1 MKKLFRPT
9 PIAAA
14 LCALAIGA
22 QAEALE
28 PKYLQR
34 VAVFPVCENLEQGC
48 TDSTETVAEIVVA
61 SENGKVLAYTDS
73 QSEQLGFVDIADPSN
88 PKPAGILEL
97 SGEPTS
103 VEVHGKY
110 AFIGVNTSIGDIIP
124 GTEDADAAIKFDR
137 DMSGELWVVDMHN
150 HKVVQKIDLS
160 GQPDSVAISPNGQYV
175 AIAIENE
182 RNEDVCVG
190 GTLNGQEVD
199 EDDCEDQGGQL
210 GVPGQ
215 GPAGVLDIVDLAG
228 KPGTWQ
234 KRTVEFTDLEGMLYP
249 EDPEP
254 EYVDINKDNI
264 AVLTLQENNH
274 IALIDL
280 VSGDVLDHYSAGSVD
295 LTQIDTKEED
305 PALISLTADKDSVL
319 NEPDGVSWIS
329 RHIFATA
336 NEGDLDGGSR
346 GFSVLDDMGNEL
358 FNSGNSNDHLTV
370 RLGHYPDDRSKNKG
384 NEPENAEYVEYSD
397 GSKLLAVCSER
408 ASVVFI
414 YDVADPANPE
424 LLQVL
429 PAGVAPEGV
438 KAISGR
444 DLLVA
449 ASEKDSRGDG
459 IRSVVNIYQYGYD
472 LPTYPTIQSADR
484 NDGTPIPWAALSG
497 LASVADDSAYS
508 IYDSY
513 YQQSRIFHIDLTQTP
528 ALIDQEIVLK
538 DTSGVL
544 AGLPVVALADSSVDD
559 DDASRIGVFDEADLD
574 AMINN
579 EGTVNL
585 DPEGIAIASDGGFW
599 IASEG
604 NGTVGDPKRPINS
617 LNLIVKANANGD
629 ITRVITLPDA
639 INAKQLR
646 FGFEGVAEYDGKL
659 YVAFQRTWSG
669 LGDSMPRIGIYDLT
683 AETWSFLFY
692 PLQAVVSPNGGWVG
706 LSEITSL
713 GNGEFMVVER
723 DNQAGPDAAIKR
735 LYKFDTTDLEDGA
748 TVSKVLVRDLME
760 DLKAPGGQV
769 LEKIEGAA
777 VLPNGDVLIVNDNDG
792 VDGSNGETQLLNL
805 GKILN

>member
-14 LCALAIGA
+14 LCALAISA
-22 QAEALE
+22 QAEVLE

-34 VAVFPVCENLEQGC
+34 VAVFPVCENLEAGC
-48 TDSTETVAEIVVA
+48 TDDTETVAEIVVA

-73 QSEQLGFVDIADPSN
+73 QSEQLGFVDIADPSH
-88 PKPAGILEL
+88 PKPAGTVQLN
-97 SGEPTS
+97 GEPTS
-103 VEVHGKY
+103 VDVRGKY
-110 AFIGVNTSIGDIIP
+110 AFVAVNTSEGSVISGS
-124 GTEDADAAIKFDR
+124 EDPDATIKFIR
-137 DMSGELWVVDMHN
+137 EMSGELVIVDMHT
-150 HKVVQKIDLS
+150 HQVVQEIELS
-160 GQPDSVAISPNGQYV
+160 GQPDSVAISPNGQHV

-199 EDDCEDQGGQL
+199 EDDCEDQGGLL

-215 GPAGVLDIVDLAG
+215 GPAGVLDIVDLTG
-228 KPGTWQ
+228 KPGTWEI
-234 KRTVEFTDLEGMLYP
+234 RTVELAGLEGMLYP

-254 EYVDINKDNI
+254 EFVDINKDNV
-264 AVLTLQENNH
+264 AVLTMQENNH
-274 IALIDL
+274 IAMIDM
-280 VSGDVLDHYSAGSVD
+280 VSGEVLDHYSAGSVD

-305 PALISLTADKDSVL
+305 PALISLTADKAGVL
-319 NEPDGVSWIS
+319 NEPDGVSWIT
-329 RHIFATA
+329 RNIFATA
-336 NEGDLDGGSR
+336 NEGDLNGGSR
-346 GFSVLDDMGNEL
+346 GFSVMDDLGNEL

-408 ASVVFI
+408 ASVVFV
-414 YDVADPANPE
+414 YDVMDPANPQ

-438 KAISGR
+438 KAIPGR

-449 ASEKDSRGDG
+449 ASEKDSRDDKF
-459 IRSVVNIYQYGYD
+459 RSVVNIYQYGFD
-472 LPTYPTIQSADR
+472 APSYPTIQSADR
-484 NDGTPIPWAALSG
+484 NNGTPIPWAALSG
-497 LASVADDSAYS
+497 LDSVDNDSAYS

-528 ALIDQEIVLK
+528 ASIDQEIVLR
-538 DTSGVL
+538 DSNDVL
-544 AGLPVVALADSSVDD
+544 EGLSVVTLPDPSVDD
-559 DDASRIGVFDEADLD
+559 DDASRIGVFDEADLG
-574 AMINN
+574 AMINDD
-579 EGTVNL
+579 GTVNL

-617 LNLIVKANANGD
+617 PNLILKADDSGN
-629 ITRVITLPDA
+629 ITQVITLPA
-639 INAKQLR
+639 NINAAQLR

-659 YVAFQRTWSG
+659 YIAFQRAWSG
-669 LGDSMPRIGIYDLT
+669 LGDDKPRIGIYDLT
-683 AETWSFLFY
+683 EETWSFLFY
-692 PLQAVVSPNGGWVG
+692 PLDAVASPNGGWVG

-723 DNQAGPDAAIKR
+723 DNQAGSDAAIKR
-735 LYKFDTTDLEDGA
+735 LYKFDNTGLEDGA
-748 TVSKVLVRDLME
+748 TVSKVLVRDLMD
-760 DLKAPGGQV
+760 DLKATGGQV

-805 GKILN
+805 GKLIN